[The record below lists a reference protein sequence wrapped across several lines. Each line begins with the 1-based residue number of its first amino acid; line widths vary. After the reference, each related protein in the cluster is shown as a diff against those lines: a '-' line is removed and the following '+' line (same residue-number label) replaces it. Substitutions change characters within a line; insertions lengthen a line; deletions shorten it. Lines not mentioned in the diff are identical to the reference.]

1 MERMF
6 RYSLAFMI
14 SSVAILVGMQV
25 FWRYI
30 LKTPFMGL
38 EEILVYPSVWL
49 YFWGSVNASYEDT
62 QIKANVIDTF
72 LKTKRSKLYVRIVA
86 DVCTVVVALW
96 LTKWAWAYFKYAW
109 RVWKESPTLYIPMFY
124 AECAVFIG
132 LVMMSF
138 FSVYHLARNIRLLK
152 YVKEESASVK
162 EERSK
167 ASLATAT
174 EEA

>member
-1 MERMF
+1 
-6 RYSLAFMI
+6 
-14 SSVAILVGMQV
+14 MQV

-72 LKTKRSKLYVRIVA
+72 LKTRKSKMYARITA
-86 DVCTVVVALW
+86 DIFTVVVSLW

-109 RVWKESPTLYIPMFY
+109 RVWKESPTLYIPTFY
-124 AECAVFIG
+124 AESAVFIG
-132 LVMMSF
+132 LLMMSF
-138 FSVYHLARNIRLLK
+138 YSIFHLVRNVRLLTLIK
-152 YVKEESASVK
+152 KESDSVTV
-162 EERSK
+162 ERNAK
-167 ASLATAT
+167 TLATAT